1 MIGGK
6 WWRRRRKPPATA
18 GPEPVV
24 FEFAIPVDGLT
35 TVDDLR
41 DVVRAHLGEFGV
53 DGDLADAVAD
63 LIAADAAEEAGMA
76 DSEEEPLW

>member
-1 MIGGK
+1 MVGK
-6 WWRRRRKPPATA
+6 WWRRRKPPATA

-24 FEFAIPVDGLT
+24 FEFAIPVDGLE
-35 TVDDLR
+35 TVDELR

-53 DGDLADAVAD
+53 DGDLADAMAD
-63 LIAADAAEEAGMA
+63 LIAADAAEEHGMA